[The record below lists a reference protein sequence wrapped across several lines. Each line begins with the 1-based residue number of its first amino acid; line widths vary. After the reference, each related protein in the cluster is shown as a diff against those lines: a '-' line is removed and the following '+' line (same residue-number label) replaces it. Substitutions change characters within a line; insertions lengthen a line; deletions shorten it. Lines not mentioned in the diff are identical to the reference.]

1 MPIPD
6 ALLRRVSLHATAAEA
21 GDALRVL
28 HVAEA
33 VVHRAV
39 EAAAR
44 SIGGEVLVID
54 RVDLDFAV
62 DLDGRT
68 AFPPAQMEQALRS
81 ALVRAIQRARA
92 APSSEPVVTERAAWF
107 PSEAAAIGELLAA
120 HAEGRASAWP
130 FRALT
135 LWGETPAEIVRAC
148 LAQDRALLGDVLAAA
163 IRRIEARVFS
173 GLFGEELAAAVVAA
187 CTEGAGD
194 RTIAASALPADLRAA
209 VAAEIA
215 QLSSA
220 SPAQRD
226 LVTLA
231 RLFALWPP
239 ARDARIPLVELRL
252 LAAPSG
258 GSDEAPPVEVLA
270 ELLRGTE
277 AAELVERLPADVVA
291 ALVALLRGP
300 REARDA
306 ALARLEARLQRGG
319 DPALGPGLQ
328 ERDEVLASLWARF
341 QRGGDPALGPGPQER
356 EAALASLW
364 ARLEKEGIATGAL
377 RRAVEGAR
385 TQRIVSA
392 AGGLVAWAALFAEEG
407 LSAEIEEAYP
417 EPRAQ
422 RAVRWA
428 VGAAL
433 ENARVG
439 GVDPI
444 LLLWSGEDVGAL
456 IDPGLG
462 LAGADP
468 EVLHARA
475 LRLAARRGLLS
486 APLDAARFGDTVT
499 LTGAAGFCVD
509 AVLGDDVNRAIP
521 ELVRR
526 FAGRVGAPPA
536 GARVAQRMSG
546 EAVDALVEVD
556 VPPLPEPWRVAV
568 RAFASVA
575 RSALLE
581 RWRAPV
587 RDLRCWPAILEIG
600 RAVAVEIL
608 RSDVSRVGAGGW
620 QRGDVRMGGRTVVV
634 REK

>member
-6 ALLRRVSLHATAAEA
+6 ALLRRVSLHATAADA

-54 RVDLDFAV
+54 RVELDFAV
-62 DLDGRT
+62 DLDGRM
-68 AFPPAQMEQALRS
+68 AFPPAQMEHALRS
-81 ALVRAIQRARA
+81 ALARA
-92 APSSEPVVTERAAWF
+92 FQRGRPAPSSEPVVTEHAAWF
-107 PSEAAAIGELLAA
+107 PSEAAAVGELLAA

-130 FRALT
+130 FQALT
-135 LWGETPAEIVRAC
+135 LWGESPTEIVRAC
-148 LAQDRALLGDVLAAA
+148 LARDRALLGDVLAAA
-163 IRRIEARVFS
+163 IRRVEARVFS

-215 QLSSA
+215 GLSSA

-252 LAAPSG
+252 LAGPSAPSG
-258 GSDEAPPVEVLA
+258 GSHEAPPAEVLA

-277 AAELVERLPADVVA
+277 AADLVGRLPADVVA

-300 REARDA
+300 RAARDA
-306 ALARLEARLQRGG
+306 ALAQLEARLRGG
-319 DPALGPGLQ
+319 LDAALASGLDGALAPGL
-328 ERDEVLASLWARF
+328 DGALASGIEGRDAV
-341 QRGGDPALGPGPQER
+341 
-356 EAALASLW
+356 LASLW

-377 RRAVEGAR
+377 RRVVEGAR
-385 TQRIVSA
+385 TTRIVPA
-392 AGGLVAWAALFAEEG
+392 AGGLVAWAALFEAEG
-407 LSAEIEEAYP
+407 LSAEIEEAYR

-422 RAVRWA
+422 RAARWA

-433 ENARVG
+433 EDARVG

-444 LLLWSGEDVGAL
+444 LLLWSGEDVDAL

-468 EVLHARA
+468 
-475 LRLAARRGLLS
+475 
-486 APLDAARFGDTVT
+486 
-499 LTGAAGFCVD
+499 
-509 AVLGDDVNRAIP
+509 
-521 ELVRR
+521 
-526 FAGRVGAPPA
+526 
-536 GARVAQRMSG
+536 
-546 EAVDALVEVD
+546 
-556 VPPLPEPWRVAV
+556 
-568 RAFASVA
+568 
-575 RSALLE
+575 
-581 RWRAPV
+581 
-587 RDLRCWPAILEIG
+587 
-600 RAVAVEIL
+600 
-608 RSDVSRVGAGGW
+608 
-620 QRGDVRMGGRTVVV
+620 
-634 REK
+634 